1 MTSSHATS
9 PSVGCRVGQRTFAG
23 ANRNGRDA
31 PIADLP
37 ALAPE
42 WGSTQSGYSPALL
55 NDLVGA
61 GEDRW
66 RHGEA
71 ERLGGLQV
79 DDQLEPGRLLDR

>member
-1 MTSSHATS
+1 MGFGQETFPGAT
-9 PSVGCRVGQRTFAG
+9 GNGQS
-23 ANRNGRDA
+23 A

-42 WGSTQSGYSPALL
+42 WGSTRSGYSPALL

-71 ERLGGLQV
+71 ERLGGFEI
-79 DDQLEPGRLLDR
+79 DDQLE